1 MTPFNSVFYRKILCL
16 SSYHGYFRMHR
27 IEDTLLNLWHRLLRS
42 YSYYK
47 ANLVSAV
54 DVVKYW
60 QSVFEENNIPEALT
74 SSEYIVSHV
83 LGAKTFQSL
92 NASSIS
98 APLSAKQ
105 QKQIQ
110 QLCAKRLQRMPVQYV
125 LGEWDFQDLTLKMR
139 PPVFIPRPETEELV
153 SLILDEEH
161 RKKLTSACSRV
172 IQDFPGTRGPIILE
186 VGCGS
191 GAIGLSLL
199 KKLPQSQLI
208 AIDKLEAAVNLTKEN
223 AERLHLQ
230 ERIHI
235 FHHDISSCPRE
246 CLQPW
251 GLVDTIISNP
261 PYIFHEDMSDLAAE
275 ILCFEDLGALDGGI
289 DGMSV
294 IKEILKMASYILK
307 DCGSVYLEV
316 DPRHPKMVTNWL
328 SSHPD
333 LFLFVSATHKDI
345 YGKPRFLHIQKRRKE
360 DHQRS

>member
-110 QLCAKRLQRMPVQYV
+110 QLCGKRLQRMPVQYV

-153 SLILDEEH
+153 SLILDEER

-235 FHHDISSCPRE
+235 FHHDISSCPWE

-289 DGMSV
+289 DGMSI
-294 IKEILKMASYILK
+294 IKEILKMASYVLK
-307 DCGSVYLEV
+307 DCG
-316 DPRHPKMVTNWL
+316 
-328 SSHPD
+328 
-333 LFLFVSATHKDI
+333 
-345 YGKPRFLHIQKRRKE
+345 
-360 DHQRS
+360 